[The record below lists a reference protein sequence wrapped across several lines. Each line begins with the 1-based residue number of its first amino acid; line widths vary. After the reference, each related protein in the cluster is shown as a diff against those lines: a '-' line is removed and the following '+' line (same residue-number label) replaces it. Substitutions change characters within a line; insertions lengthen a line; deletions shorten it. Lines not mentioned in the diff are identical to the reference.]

1 MLRQFERRR
10 VHPLS
15 NSDIEGKLTTL
26 FSELGRAIDRLPR
39 PVFSRWGQVGI
50 DSILAVIAIWFSY
63 QLRFDF
69 SVPRKHHVVLWIWA
83 ASFSFLRPF
92 CIWIIGGYKG
102 IWRHFNLN
110 DALLFALGAMPPTVI
125 ALCLRLG
132 WAGAIGKAGLPLTV
146 ILTEYGVFLVLA
158 LSIRSLR
165 RVLYEASLQ
174 GGKRKRTLL
183 VGSEAGL
190 ASALRQVALYPD
202 VFIVAL
208 LTPDAEL
215 YGTRISGF
223 EILDGPMALPKQLAS
238 GEIDLVLVADA
249 DPESIGEMI
258 ETAMHFGVEVRLLPS
273 AANIISGDVRVS
285 TIPRPEFALEHPV
298 ALVNETHPEVVET
311 FRGRSVLITGAGGS
325 IGSELSR
332 QVSRL
337 PVAQVLLLDQDEN
350 AIFHIH
356 GELSQNSKTKV
367 IPLVADIRDRDRIWS
382 VFAKHRPQV
391 VLHAAAYKH
400 VPMMEYNCTEAVLN
414 NVMGTRTVAEAA
426 IAFAAE
432 RFLMISTDKAVNPSS
447 MMGATKRVAELLVQH
462 LAGRQKGNATSTRCT
477 CVRFGNVVGSSG
489 SVAPTFLRQIAS
501 GGPVTITDAE
511 MTRYFMTIPEAV
523 QLVLQAATLGSNGEI
538 HMLDMGDPVKITT
551 LARRLIEMS
560 GLRPGEDIEIRFVG
574 VRPGEKL
581 QEQLWTD
588 SAVVTPTSFPRVL
601 SIQPPPPTKDFDRYL
616 HSLEAAA
623 LTHDDELAR
632 KAMMEMPINYGT
644 SQLTQDARLAPP
656 IPLEPLVMPDP
667 TSGLLGVASA
677 ANATK

>member
-26 FSELGRAIDRLPR
+26 LPELGRAIDRLPR
-39 PVFSRWGQVGI
+39 SVFSRWGQVGI
-50 DSILAVIAIWFSY
+50 DSILAVIAIWVSY

-69 SVPRKHHVVLWIWA
+69 SVPRKHQVVLWIWA

-110 DALLFALGAMPPTVI
+110 DALLFSLGAIPPTAI
-125 ALCLRLG
+125 ALCVRLA
-132 WAGAIGKAGLPLTV
+132 WTGAVGKAGLPLTV
-146 ILTEYGVFLVLA
+146 ILSECGVFLVFA

-190 ASALRQVALYPD
+190 ASALRQVALHSEVY
-202 VFIVAL
+202 VVAL
-208 LTPDAEL
+208 LTPDVKL
-215 YGTRISGF
+215 HGTQISGF
-223 EILDGPMALPKQLAS
+223 EVLDGPMALPKQLAS
-238 GEIDLVLVADA
+238 GEVDLVLVADA

-258 ETAMHFGVEVRLLPS
+258 ETAMQFGVEVRLLPS

-285 TIPRPEFALEHPV
+285 TMPRSEFALEHPV
-298 ALVNETHPEVVET
+298 ALVNETHPAVVET

-337 PVAQVLLLDQDEN
+337 PVAEVLLLDQDEN

-356 GELSQNSKTKV
+356 GELSQNGKTKV
-367 IPLVADIRDRDRIWS
+367 IPLVADIRDRDRISS
-382 VFAKHRPQV
+382 VFAKYRPQV

-400 VPMMEYNCTEAVLN
+400 VPMMEDNCTEAVLN

-426 IAFAAE
+426 VGFAAE

-462 LAGRQKGNATSTRCT
+462 LARRQNCNANLTRCT
-477 CVRFGNVVGSSG
+477 CVRFGNVAGSSG
-489 SVAPTFLRQIAS
+489 SVVPTFLRQITS
-501 GGPVTITDAE
+501 GGPVTVTDAE
-511 MTRYFMTIPEAV
+511 MTRYFMTISEAV

-538 HMLDMGDPVKITT
+538 YVLDMGDPVKITT
-551 LARRLIEMS
+551 LARRLIELS

-601 SIQPPPPTKDFDRYL
+601 SIQPPPPTEDFERYL
-616 HSLEAAA
+616 QSLEAAA
-623 LTHDDELAR
+623 LTRNDELAR
-632 KAMMEMPINYGT
+632 KAMMDMPINYVWEQPTG
-644 SQLTQDARLAPP
+644 ARSNPP
-656 IPLEPLVMPDP
+656 ASVTPLVMPDA
-667 TSGLLGVASA
+667 TSLEIAAA
-677 ANATK
+677 ANA

>member
-26 FSELGRAIDRLPR
+26 LPELGRAIDRLPR
-39 PVFSRWGQVGI
+39 SVFSRWGQVGI
-50 DSILAVIAIWFSY
+50 DSILAVIAIWVSY

-69 SVPRKHHVVLWIWA
+69 SVPRKHQVVLWIWA

-110 DALLFALGAMPPTVI
+110 DALLFSLGAIPPTAI
-125 ALCLRLG
+125 ALCVRLA
-132 WAGAIGKAGLPLTV
+132 WTGAVGKAGLPLTV
-146 ILTEYGVFLVLA
+146 ILSECGVFLVFA

-190 ASALRQVALYPD
+190 ASALRQVALHSEVY
-202 VFIVAL
+202 VVAL
-208 LTPDAEL
+208 LTPDVKL
-215 YGTRISGF
+215 HGTQISGF
-223 EILDGPMALPKQLAS
+223 EVLDGPMALPKQLAS
-238 GEIDLVLVADA
+238 GEVDLVLVADA

-258 ETAMHFGVEVRLLPS
+258 ETAMQFGVEVRLLPS

-285 TIPRPEFALEHPV
+285 TMPRSEFALEHPV
-298 ALVNETHPEVVET
+298 ALVNETHPAVVET

-356 GELSQNSKTKV
+356 GELSQNGKTKV
-367 IPLVADIRDRDRIWS
+367 IPLVADIRDRDRISS
-382 VFAKHRPQV
+382 VFAKYRPQV

-400 VPMMEYNCTEAVLN
+400 VPMMEDNCTEAVLN

-426 IAFAAE
+426 VGFAAE

-462 LAGRQKGNATSTRCT
+462 LARRQNCNANLTRCT
-477 CVRFGNVVGSSG
+477 CVRFGNVAGSSG
-489 SVAPTFLRQIAS
+489 SVVPTFLRQIAS
-501 GGPVTITDAE
+501 GGPVTVTDAE
-511 MTRYFMTIPEAV
+511 MTRYFMTISEAV

-538 HMLDMGDPVKITT
+538 YVLDMGDPVKITT
-551 LARRLIEMS
+551 LARRLIELS

-601 SIQPPPPTKDFDRYL
+601 SIQPPPPTEDFERYL
-616 HSLEAAA
+616 QSLEAAA
-623 LTHDDELAR
+623 LTRNDELAR
-632 KAMMEMPINYGT
+632 KAMMDMPINYVWEQPTG
-644 SQLTQDARLAPP
+644 ARSNPP
-656 IPLEPLVMPDP
+656 ASVTPLVMPDA
-667 TSGLLGVASA
+667 TSLEIAAA
-677 ANATK
+677 ANA

>member
-1 MLRQFERRR
+1 LAAL
-10 VHPLS
+10 LS
-15 NSDIEGKLTTL
+15 G
-26 FSELGRAIDRLPR
+26 LGRAIDRLPR
-39 PVFSRWGQVGI
+39 PLFSRWGQVFI
-50 DSILAVIAIWFSY
+50 DSILSITAIWFSY

-69 SVPRKHHVVLWIWA
+69 AVPHNYQQMLWIWA
-83 ASFSFLRPF
+83 VSFSLLRPF
-92 CIWIIGGYKG
+92 CIWILVGYRG
-102 IWRHFNLN
+102 IWRHFNLS
-110 DALLFALGAMPPTVI
+110 DALLFALGATPPTVI
-125 ALCLRLG
+125 ALCVRLG
-132 WAGAIGKAGLPLTV
+132 WPGMMGKAGLPLTV
-146 ILTEYGVFLVLA
+146 IVADYGVFLMFG

-165 RVLYEASLQ
+165 RILYEASLH

-190 ASALRQVALYPD
+190 ASALRQVALHPE
-202 VFIVAL
+202 VFVVAL
-208 LTPDAEL
+208 LTSNVKL
-215 YGTRISGF
+215 QGTRISGF
-223 EILDGPMALPKQLAS
+223 KVLDGPMALPKQLAS

-249 DPESIGEMI
+249 GPESIGEMI

-298 ALVNETHPEVVET
+298 ALVNETHPAVVET

-350 AIFHIH
+350 AIFHVH
-356 GELSQNSKTKV
+356 GELTQNSKTKV

-382 VFAKHRPQV
+382 VFAKYRPQV

-426 IAFAAE
+426 VGFAAE

-462 LAGRQKGNATSTRCT
+462 LAGRQNGNANPTRCA

-489 SVAPTFLRQIAS
+489 SVVPTFLRQIAS

-523 QLVLQAATLGSNGEI
+523 QLVLQAATLGFNGEI

-560 GLRPGEDIEIRFVG
+560 GLRPGDDIEIRFVG
-574 VRPGEKL
+574 MRPGEKL

-601 SIQPPPPTKDFDRYL
+601 SIQPPPPTEDFGRYL
-616 HSLEAAA
+616 QSLEEAA
-623 LTHDDELAR
+623 LTRDDELAR
-632 KAMMEMPINYGT
+632 KAMKEMPINYVLEQPKRTG
-644 SQLTQDARLAPP
+644 SNPP
-656 IPLEPLVMPDP
+656 ASVKPLVMLAP
-667 TSGLLGVASA
+667 TLLEVAGP
-677 ANATK
+677 ANT

>member
-1 MLRQFERRR
+1 LA
-10 VHPLS
+10 
-15 NSDIEGKLTTL
+15 TL
-26 FSELGRAIDRLPR
+26 FPELGRAIDRLPR
-39 PVFSRWGQVGI
+39 PLFSRWGQVFI
-50 DSILAVIAIWFSY
+50 DSILSITAIWFSY

-69 SVPRKHHVVLWIWA
+69 AVPRNYQQMLWIWA
-83 ASFSFLRPF
+83 ASFSLLCPF
-92 CIWIIGGYKG
+92 CIWILGGYRG

-110 DALLFALGAMPPTVI
+110 DALLFALGATPPTVV
-125 ALCLRLG
+125 ALCVRFG
-132 WAGAIGKAGLPLTV
+132 WPGMMGKAGLPLTV
-146 ILTEYGVFLVLA
+146 IVADYGVFLMLG

-165 RVLYEASLQ
+165 RILYEASLH

-190 ASALRQVALYPD
+190 ASALRQVALHSE
-202 VFIVAL
+202 VFVVAL
-208 LTPDAEL
+208 LTHDVKL
-215 YGTRISGF
+215 HGTRISGF
-223 EILDGPMALPKQLAS
+223 EVLDGPTTLPKQLAR
-238 GEIDLVLVADA
+238 GEIDLVLIADA
-249 DPESIGEMI
+249 DPDSIGNMI
-258 ETAMHFGVEVRLLPS
+258 ETAMQFGVEVRLLPS

-285 TIPRPEFALEHPV
+285 TMPRPEFALEHPV
-298 ALVNETHPEVVET
+298 TLVNETHPAVVET

-337 PVAQVLLLDQDEN
+337 PVAEVLLLDQDEN

-356 GELSQNSKTKV
+356 GELSQNGKTKV
-367 IPLVADIRDRDRIWS
+367 IPLVADIRDRDRISS
-382 VFAKHRPQV
+382 VFAKYRPQV

-400 VPMMEYNCTEAVLN
+400 VPMMEDNCTEAVLN

-426 IAFAAE
+426 VGFAAE

-462 LAGRQKGNATSTRCT
+462 LARRQNGNANLTRCT
-477 CVRFGNVVGSSG
+477 CVRFGNVAGSSG
-489 SVAPTFLRQIAS
+489 SVVPTFLRQIAS
-501 GGPVTITDAE
+501 GGPVTVTDAE

-551 LARRLIEMS
+551 LARRLIELS

-601 SIQPPPPTKDFDRYL
+601 SIQPPPPTEDFERYL
-616 HSLEAAA
+616 QSLEAAA
-623 LTHDDELAR
+623 LTRNDELAR
-632 KAMMEMPINYGT
+632 KAMMDMPINYVWEQPTG
-644 SQLTQDARLAPP
+644 ARSNPP
-656 IPLEPLVMPDP
+656 ASVTPLVMPDA
-667 TSGLLGVASA
+667 TSLEIAAA
-677 ANATK
+677 ANA

>member
-1 MLRQFERRR
+1 M
-10 VHPLS
+10 S

-26 FSELGRAIDRLPR
+26 LPELGRAIDRLPR
-39 PVFSRWGQVGI
+39 SVFSRWGQVGI
-50 DSILAVIAIWFSY
+50 DSILAVIAIWVSY

-69 SVPRKHHVVLWIWA
+69 SVPRKHQVVLWIWA

-110 DALLFALGAMPPTVI
+110 DALLFSLGAIPPTAI
-125 ALCLRLG
+125 ALCVRLA
-132 WAGAIGKAGLPLTV
+132 WTGAVGKAGLPLTV
-146 ILTEYGVFLVLA
+146 ILSECGVFLVFA

-190 ASALRQVALYPD
+190 ASALRQVALHSEVY
-202 VFIVAL
+202 VVAL
-208 LTPDAEL
+208 LTPDVKL
-215 YGTRISGF
+215 HGTQISGF
-223 EILDGPMALPKQLAS
+223 EVLDGPMALPKQLAS
-238 GEIDLVLVADA
+238 GEVDLVLVADA

-258 ETAMHFGVEVRLLPS
+258 ETAMQFGVEVRLLPS

-285 TIPRPEFALEHPV
+285 TMPRSEFALEHPV
-298 ALVNETHPEVVET
+298 ALVNETHPAVVET

-337 PVAQVLLLDQDEN
+337 PVAEVLLLDQDEN

-356 GELSQNSKTKV
+356 GELSQNGKTKV
-367 IPLVADIRDRDRIWS
+367 IPLVADIRDRDRISS
-382 VFAKHRPQV
+382 VFAKYRPQV

-400 VPMMEYNCTEAVLN
+400 VPMMEDNCTEAVLN

-426 IAFAAE
+426 VGFAAE

-462 LAGRQKGNATSTRCT
+462 LARRQNCNANLTRCT
-477 CVRFGNVVGSSG
+477 CVRFGNVAGSSG
-489 SVAPTFLRQIAS
+489 SVVPTFLRQITS
-501 GGPVTITDAE
+501 GGPVTVTDAE
-511 MTRYFMTIPEAV
+511 MTRYFMTISEAV

-538 HMLDMGDPVKITT
+538 YVLDMGDPVKITT
-551 LARRLIEMS
+551 LARRLIELS

-601 SIQPPPPTKDFDRYL
+601 SIQPPPPTEDFERYL
-616 HSLEAAA
+616 QSLEAAA
-623 LTHDDELAR
+623 LTRNDELAR
-632 KAMMEMPINYGT
+632 KAMMDMPINYVWEQPTG
-644 SQLTQDARLAPP
+644 ARSNPP
-656 IPLEPLVMPDP
+656 ASVTPLVMPDA
-667 TSGLLGVASA
+667 TSLEIAAA
-677 ANATK
+677 ANA

>member
-1 MLRQFERRR
+1 MLRQFAR
-10 VHPLS
+10 PKGLSLS
-15 NSDIEGKLTTL
+15 NQDTSVGRFRALL
-26 FSELGRAIDRLPR
+26 PELGRAIDRLPR
-39 PVFSRWGQVGI
+39 PVFSRWGQIGI
-50 DSILAVIAIWFSY
+50 DSILAVVAIWFSY

-69 SVPRKHHVVLWIWA
+69 SVPREHHVVMWIWA
-83 ASFSFLRPF
+83 AFFAFLRPF
-92 CIWIIGGYKG
+92 CIWVMGGYKG

-110 DALLFALGAMPPTVI
+110 DALLFALGAVPPTV
-125 ALCLRLG
+125 AVLFVRLG
-132 WAGAIGKAGLPLTV
+132 WAGAVGKVGLPLTV
-146 ILTEYGVFLVLA
+146 ILLEYGVFLVFA

-183 VGSEAGL
+183 AGSEAGL
-190 ASALRQVALYPD
+190 ASALRQVALHPE
-202 VFIVAL
+202 VFVVAL
-208 LTPDAEL
+208 LTPDANL
-215 YGTRISGF
+215 HGAQISGF
-223 EILDGPMALPKQLAS
+223 EVLDGLAALPKQLAS

-285 TIPRPEFALEHPV
+285 TIPRPEFALDHPV
-298 ALVNETHPEVVET
+298 AVVNETHPAVVET

-337 PVAQVLLLDQDEN
+337 PVSEVLLLDQDEN

-367 IPLVADIRDRDRIWS
+367 TPLVADIRDHDRISS
-382 VFAKHRPQV
+382 VFARHRPQI

-400 VPMMEYNCTEAVLN
+400 VPMMEFNCTEAVLN
-414 NVMGTRTVAEAA
+414 NVMGTRTIAEAA
-426 IAFAAE
+426 VEFAAE

-462 LAGRQKGNATSTRCT
+462 LAGRQNGNANPTRCT
-477 CVRFGNVVGSSG
+477 CVRFGNVAGSNG
-489 SVAPTFLRQIAS
+489 SVVPTFLRQIAA
-501 GGPVTITDAE
+501 GGPVTVTDAE

-574 VRPGEKL
+574 IRPGEKL

-588 SAVVTPTSFPRVL
+588 SAVVTPTSFSRVL
-601 SIQPPPPTKDFDRYL
+601 SIQPPPPTEDFDTYL
-616 HSLEAAA
+616 QSLEAAA

-632 KAMMEMPINYGT
+632 KAMMEMPINYASEQ
-644 SQLTQDARLAPP
+644 SQSGRGNLSVP
-656 IPLEPLVMPDP
+656 IPLLATP
-667 TSGLLGVASA
+667 GASSLEIADA
-677 ANATK
+677 AHA

>member
-1 MLRQFERRR
+1 
-10 VHPLS
+10 
-15 NSDIEGKLTTL
+15 
-26 FSELGRAIDRLPR
+26 A
-39 PVFSRWGQVGI
+39 
-50 DSILAVIAIWFSY
+50 
-63 QLRFDF
+63 
-69 SVPRKHHVVLWIWA
+69 VPRNYQQMLWIWA
-83 ASFSFLRPF
+83 VSFSLLRPF
-92 CIWIIGGYKG
+92 CIWILGGYRG

-110 DALLFALGAMPPTVI
+110 DALLFALGATPPTVI
-125 ALCLRLG
+125 ALCVRLG
-132 WAGAIGKAGLPLTV
+132 WSGPIGKVGVPLTV
-146 ILTEYGVFLVLA
+146 IFADYGVFLMLG

-165 RVLYEASLQ
+165 RILYEASLH

-183 VGSEAGL
+183 AGSEAGL
-190 ASALRQVALYPD
+190 ASALRQVALHPE
-202 VFIVAL
+202 VFVVGL
-208 LTPDAEL
+208 LTPDVKL
-215 YGTRISGF
+215 HVTRISGF
-223 EILDGPMALPKQLAS
+223 EVLGGPIALPKQLVG

-273 AANIISGDVRVS
+273 AANVISGDVRVS
-285 TIPRPEFALEHPV
+285 TTPKPEFALEHPV
-298 ALVNETHPEVVET
+298 SVVNETHPDVVDT

-356 GELSQNSKTKV
+356 GELSQDSKTKV

-382 VFAKHRPQV
+382 VFAKYRPQV

-462 LAGRQKGNATSTRCT
+462 LAGRQNGNANLTRCA
-477 CVRFGNVVGSSG
+477 CVRFGNVAGSNG
-489 SVAPTFLRQIAS
+489 SVVPTFLRQIAM
-501 GGPVTITDAE
+501 GGPVTVTDAE

-523 QLVLQAATLGSNGEI
+523 QLVLQAATLGSNGEV

-560 GLRPGEDIEIRFVG
+560 GLRPGEDIEIRFIG
-574 VRPGEKL
+574 MRPGEKL

-588 SAVVTPTSFPRVL
+588 SAVVTPTSFSRVL
-601 SIQPPPPTKDFDRYL
+601 SIQPPPPTEDFDRYL
-616 HSLEAAA
+616 QSLEAAA
-623 LTHDDELAR
+623 LTRDDELAR
-632 KAMMEMPINYGT
+632 KAMMDMPINYVWAQPTGAL
-644 SQLTQDARLAPP
+644 SNPP
-656 IPLEPLVMPDP
+656 ASVKPLVMLAP
-667 TSGLLGVASA
+667 TLLEVA
-677 ANATK
+677 ATAKA